1 MSGVCGVSVGTGAVR
16 IAYITDGRRVEDSI
30 DAAGAHDL
38 LPGKLVDHGPFE
50 DIVLAGWDT
59 AAVTALLD
67 TLGDRTVPKARMVEE
82 SQALMA
88 YARTVPELADKSYVL
103 VVDLGKKG
111 LSATALDVAGDYVEW
126 TARTVDVSG
135 DRFDEVVRGIVM
147 AKGILPPPVGT
158 EGDTEYQAFFRE
170 LKELVSTSAG
180 VRAPNRGPMLLSR
193 KEFEREVR
201 PLVADALDWA
211 AKQAP
216 DAVLLVGGGAA
227 IPVVRSVIEDKWD
240 VPVHVP
246 EAPVMAVAAGAALD
260 MSPQVDHLEALVV
273 PDDASALFDPQS
285 TSSDAGVLDS
295 SVVEGLVVD
304 QFAAEGLAVES
315 TVFGSVDQLPIELD
329 VDAID
334 ARGAALIS
342 PDLDEVVDAPMSDSE
357 LLDRTG
363 FGISSLDPG
372 LHPSPRKIP
381 TEAPPRGRVRWSVR
395 DASLMVGA
403 LAVVTIVWGLIYTR
417 SDTPAPPP
425 IAASA
430 IYDDPEL
437 APALPGAESGLSTP
451 EAESPVLGPSRLSD
465 ADLYEPSFT
474 YAGELYQPD
483 FGSQTPG

>member
-16 IAYITDGRRVEDSI
+16 IAYIADGRRVEDSI

-88 YARTVPELADKSYVL
+88 YARTVPELADKDYVL

-126 TARTVDVSG
+126 TARTVDISG

-147 AKGILPPPVGT
+147 AKGILPPPVGP
-158 EGDTEYQAFFRE
+158 EGDEEYQAFFRE

-193 KEFEREVR
+193 KEFEREVT
-201 PLVADALDWA
+201 PLIADVLDWA
-211 AKQAP
+211 SKQAP

-246 EAPVMAVAAGAALD
+246 DAPVMTVAAGAALD
-260 MSPQVDHLEALVV
+260 VSPQVDHLEALVV
-273 PDDASALFDPQS
+273 PDDASGLFDPQS
-285 TSSDAGVLDS
+285 TSSDAGVLDT

-304 QFAAEGLAVES
+304 QFAAEDLAVDS
-315 TVFGSVDQLPIELD
+315 TVFGSVDHAPIELD
-329 VDAID
+329 DID
-334 ARGAALIS
+334 ARDAALVS
-342 PDLDEVVDAPMSDSE
+342 PDLDEVFDAPMSDPE

-363 FGISSLDPG
+363 FGIPSLDPG
-372 LHPSPRKIP
+372 LHPSPRKVRTAVP
-381 TEAPPRGRVRWSVR
+381 RRGRVRWSVR
-395 DASLMVGA
+395 DAALMVGA
-403 LAVVTIVWGLIYTR
+403 LSVVSIVWGLIYTR
-417 SDTPAPPP
+417 SDTPPPPP

-430 IYDDPEL
+430 IYDDPLL
-437 APALPGAESGLSTP
+437 APALPDAGSGLSTP
-451 EAESPVLGPSRLSD
+451 VADPPVLGPIRLSD

-483 FGSQTPG
+483 FGSETPE